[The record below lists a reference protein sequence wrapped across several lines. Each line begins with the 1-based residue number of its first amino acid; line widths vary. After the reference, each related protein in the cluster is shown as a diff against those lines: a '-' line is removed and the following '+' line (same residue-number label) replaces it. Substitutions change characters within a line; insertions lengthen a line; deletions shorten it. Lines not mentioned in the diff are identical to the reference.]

1 MSISFRY
8 KIKVLSQVAPP
19 AARSKERP
27 RGPLIAVE
35 GDSAELAKEFADW
48 LRETLNASNDLAAR
62 LIEGPKLAASGDK
75 EEVMA
80 QYHQLASEWLFKSKD
95 IVESITIPTI
105 EKAPVD
111 DAMPDALSPPPA
123 QSGRQI
129 EENYEDTEIE
139 SRQSDNAEENQK
151 SDEKST
157 QAGSTAPE
165 NMEVD
170 KEPKRTSTTATTD
183 GTHSLSVKP
192 ISIIAN
198 YSLSTSNLVACLIPL
213 GQSDPYSP
221 NDHWQWTA
229 TQWRGIVGP
238 DLTIYIRDAA
248 SVESGRPPVEIE
260 GVEGRPDVGL
270 FVMSK
275 TKTESQDGGVDG
287 SLQVEA
293 SVLRRMGFE
302 VGEWV
307 RAFETTGIGN
317 HIN

>member
-1 MSISFRY
+1 MNISFRY

-19 AARSKERP
+19 AARSKECP

-35 GDSAELAKEFADW
+35 GDSAEVAKGFADW

-62 LIEGPKLAASGDK
+62 LVEGPKLAASGGK

-80 QYHQLASEWLFKSKD
+80 QYHRLASDWLFKSKD
-95 IVESITIPTI
+95 IMESIAIPTI
-105 EKAPVD
+105 DKVPID
-111 DAMPDALSPPPA
+111 DVMPDALSPPSA
-123 QSGRQI
+123 QSGRHI
-129 EENYEDTEIE
+129 EENYDDTEIE
-139 SRQSDNAEENQK
+139 SRQSDNTEENQK

-157 QAGSTAPE
+157 QSNLTAPD
-165 NMEVD
+165 NMELD
-170 KEPKRTSTTATTD
+170 KEPERTSTTATID
-183 GTHSLSVKP
+183 RAHSPSAKP

-213 GQSDPYSP
+213 GQYDPYSP

-248 SVESGRPPVEIE
+248 SVESGGPPVEIE

-270 FVMSK
+270 FVMSR
-275 TKTESQDGGVDG
+275 TKTESQDGGGDG
-287 SLQVEA
+287 TLQVEA

-307 RAFETTGIGN
+307 RAFETTGNGN